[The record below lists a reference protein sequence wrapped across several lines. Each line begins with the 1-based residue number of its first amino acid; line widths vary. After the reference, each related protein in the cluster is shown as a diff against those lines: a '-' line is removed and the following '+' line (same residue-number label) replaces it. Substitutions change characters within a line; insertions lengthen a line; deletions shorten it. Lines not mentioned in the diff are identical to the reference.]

1 MRLGII
7 GKPQAGKTSVFR
19 ILAERETSV
28 AGGRQLGT
36 AQVPDER
43 VDMLARMFEPESVV
57 RARVE
62 YAEADAGRR
71 AGAGG
76 ASAEVPEALRTAD
89 ALVGVLGVFAVDDP
103 GALSASTRAELG
115 DLQS

>member
-7 GKPQAGKTSVFR
+7 GKPQSGKTSMFR
-19 ILAERETSV
+19 ILAERETSA

-36 AQVPDER
+36 AQVPDAR
-43 VDMLARMFEPESVV
+43 VDVPNRMFEPNSLV

-71 AGAGG
+71 AGAAG

-89 ALVGVLGVFAVDDP
+89 ALVAVLGLFT
-103 GALSASTRAELG
+103 SE
-115 DLQS
+115 Q